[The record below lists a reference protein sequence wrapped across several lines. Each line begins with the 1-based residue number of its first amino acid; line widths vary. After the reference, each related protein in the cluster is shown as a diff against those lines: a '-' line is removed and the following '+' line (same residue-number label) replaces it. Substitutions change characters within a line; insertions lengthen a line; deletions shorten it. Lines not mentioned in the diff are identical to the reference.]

1 MSIIYIEPFTFRPG
15 DVIKCWDEEINKS
28 VIGYIVKTSRNK
40 EISDF
45 DITIRWIDPFIVMET
60 CSSVD
65 LHERVSEG
73 PCRHYGMINRKK

>member
-1 MSIIYIEPFTFRPG
+1 MSIIYVEPFTFRPG

-28 VIGYIVKTSRNK
+28 VIGYIVETSRNK
-40 EISDF
+40 EIGDF

-73 PCRHYGMINRKK
+73 PCKHYGMTNRKK